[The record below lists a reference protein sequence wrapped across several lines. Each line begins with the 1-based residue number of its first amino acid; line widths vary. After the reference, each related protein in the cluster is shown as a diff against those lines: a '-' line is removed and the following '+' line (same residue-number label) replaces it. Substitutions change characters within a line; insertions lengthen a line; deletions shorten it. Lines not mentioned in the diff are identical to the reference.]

1 MRARCGPARGGTLLA
16 ALLAGSV
23 WFAGCGPKEN
33 VRNYPLRGE
42 VVSVD
47 KPHGRIFIEH
57 EAIPG
62 YMGAMTMPFH
72 PEDPAVLDR
81 ARPGEHIEAT
91 LVVSDEKVR
100 LEKVVLTE
108 GAKPAGG
115 NQRPGGS
122 GAFSFPTS
130 GPSRT

>member
-1 MRARCGPARGGTLLA
+1 MRARCGPVRGATILA

-47 KPHGRIFIEH
+47 KDHGRIFIKH

-72 PEDPAVLDR
+72 PEDPTVLDR

-91 LVVSDEKVR
+91 LRVTDERVR
-100 LEKVVLTE
+100 LENVVLSPGPPAE
-108 GAKPAGG
+108 GSAGKTSD
-115 NQRPGGS
+115 PGGV
-122 GAFSFPTS
+122 P
-130 GPSRT
+130 R